1 VRGIRIAGG
10 GELSRKQVDA
20 LEELARG
27 AGASGLLRLKRD
39 AVGEIS
45 GPLARHLAPSDVERL
60 GLEPGDLA
68 LFVAGPDHVSN
79 PALDRVRQE
88 AARLRGMIPDGAS
101 AFLWV
106 TEFPLFER
114 DPESRQLGAVHH
126 PFTSPALEDLA
137 LLEGTPERARAIAYD
152 VVLNGTEL
160 GGGSIRI
167 SDPELQRRIFGLLG
181 IDEETARQRFGF
193 LLEGLRSGAP
203 PHGGIALGFDRI
215 AMLLSGAG
223 SLRDVIAFP
232 KTTQASALFEGA
244 PSPVPEGELRELH
257 VRVEGRGDGGKDRS
271 SDK

>member
-1 VRGIRIAGG
+1 
-10 GELSRKQVDA
+10 
-20 LEELARG
+20 
-27 AGASGLLRLKRD
+27 
-39 AVGEIS
+39 
-45 GPLARHLAPSDVERL
+45 
-60 GLEPGDLA
+60 
-68 LFVAGPDHVSN
+68 VAGPDHVSN

-88 AARLRGMIPDGAS
+88 AARLRDLIPQGLS
-101 AFLWV
+101 SFIWV
-106 TEFPLFER
+106 TDFPLFER
-114 DPESRQLGAVHH
+114 DPATQTLGAVHH
-126 PFTSPALEDLA
+126 PFTAPTTEDLP
-137 LLEGTPERARAIAYD
+137 LLSTTPERARAIAYD

-167 SDPELQRRIFGLLG
+167 SNPELQRKIFGLLG

-193 LLEGLRSGAP
+193 LLEGLRTGAP

-244 PSPVPEGELRELH
+244 PSPVPERELRELH
-257 VRVEGRGDGGKDRS
+257 VRVDGRDDSSDNRS